1 MNLLSQ
7 LNAAAGRKQS
17 MAIMV
22 DTSLFGQ
29 LRAAADSRQLGL
41 TGNSR
46 RVGNNTRKAADAAW
60 KKAFNGEQM
69 TPPELARRRKL
80 QVEGVFSILLRLER
94 RGMVERC
101 GDRASTGT
109 RRITLW
115 RWIGETEE

>member
-7 LNAAAGRKQS
+7 LNAAAGREQTQVAKP
-17 MAIMV
+17 
-22 DTSLFGQ
+22 DTSLYGQ
-29 LRAAADSRQLGL
+29 LKAASTSRTLGIQ
-41 TGNSR
+41 GER
-46 RVGNNTRKAADAAW
+46 RGGNNTRKSADAAW
-60 KKAFNGEQM
+60 KKAFNGEEM
-69 TPPELARRRKL
+69 TPPELARRRRL
-80 QVEGVFSILLRLER
+80 QVEGVFTILLRLER

>member
-1 MNLLSQ
+1 MSTTQGANKVTMNLLSQ

-60 KKAFNGEQM
+60 KKAFNGEER
-69 TPPELARRRKL
+69 TPPELEMK
-80 QVEGVFSILLRLER
+80 
-94 RGMVERC
+94 
-101 GDRASTGT
+101 
-109 RRITLW
+109 
-115 RWIGETEE
+115 